1 MAKHSNLSGAALHY
15 PIGRSS
21 EGALDLEDDAQ
32 YAYQIKLGSS
42 SMFNISTANGAETVS
57 LGNSTDNPKILCPGT
72 GDVGIGT
79 LSPSSP
85 NGNQVAV
92 QLTGTSVGIVLDST
106 NGSGVP
112 WEVQHNS
119 GDMKIIYDGADTLGG
134 GAKTAIALDAEGRMR
149 LGAEAATPSA
159 PSAGDGGFV
168 YVKSDGKLYFRSNS
182 TAETDLTAGGSGIA
196 AVVDDTTPQL
206 GGDLDCNGKDIDV
219 ESGSSVVINGGTIS
233 LSAGNIKAT
242 TGYGIHDEADNEQL
256 LFSKTTS
263 AVNYFQIKNAATGG
277 EATAATS
284 TAPILEAT
292 SDGGGDAN
300 VDFALAAKGT
310 GTVTIRGN
318 TNSGTLT
325 LNAESNAKYVNIK
338 PPLADSLTSYTL
350 TLPGDDGDANEVLQ
364 TDGSGNLSWVA
375 QSGGGYTVQAKSA
388 GFTAAVSYYYVIDSS
403 GGAVTVTLPNA
414 SGNSGKQ
421 IGFKAR
427 HGASNAVTLDRSA
440 GGNIDGATSNLIIS
454 ANMAS
459 VEIISDGTD
468 WWIL

>member
-168 YVKSDGKLYFRSNS
+168 YVKSDGKLYFISDS
-182 TAETDLTAGGSGIA
+182 TTETDLTASASGIT
-196 AVVDDTTPQL
+196 AVVDDTSPQL
-206 GGDLDCNGKDIDV
+206 GGNLDCNGKNIDV
-219 ESGSSVVINGGTIS
+219 EAGSAIAVSGGSIQ
-233 LSAGNIKAT
+233 AT

-263 AVNYFQIKNAATGG
+263 ALNYLNITNAAAGG

-284 TAPILEAT
+284 TAPILSSA
-292 SDGGGDAN
+292 GDVSETD
-300 VDFALAAKGT
+300 VDLALLAKGS
-310 GTVTIRGN
+310 GSVTIRA
-318 TNSGTLT
+318 NSNPGTLS
-325 LNAESNAKYVNIK
+325 LNNTANTYAVHIK
-338 PPLADSLTSYTL
+338 APATADLTADYTL
-350 TLPGDDGDANEVLQ
+350 TLPEDDGAANQVLK
-364 TDGSGNLSWVA
+364 TNGSGVLSWVD
-375 QSGGGYTVQAKSA
+375 QSSGGYTVQAKSA